1 MRRVLIL
8 AALLAGSASPAFA
21 GGDSRPRAVVELFTS
36 QGCSSCPEA
45 DRLLGRLAED
55 PGLVALSFPVTY
67 WDYLGWKD
75 TLARPEFTERQRAYA
90 GERRDR
96 AVYTP
101 QLIVN
106 GRDHVVGS
114 DRTSIDRTIERH
126 SRAQRNPSVPIELV
140 SDADTISVKLGGA
153 ADGMGAATLWLV
165 QFDRRDTVEIGRGEN
180 QGRQVTYTN
189 VVRQMQPI
197 GRWKGQPMSID
208 LPARDLLAGRN
219 RGIALLL
226 QTEMDGRPG
235 AILGAATLY
244 GDPDS

>member
-8 AALLAGSASPAFA
+8 AALLAGSASPAIA

-96 AVYTP
+96 
-101 QLIVN
+101 
-106 GRDHVVGS
+106 
-114 DRTSIDRTIERH
+114 
-126 SRAQRNPSVPIELV
+126 
-140 SDADTISVKLGGA
+140 
-153 ADGMGAATLWLV
+153 
-165 QFDRRDTVEIGRGEN
+165 
-180 QGRQVTYTN
+180 
-189 VVRQMQPI
+189 
-197 GRWKGQPMSID
+197 
-208 LPARDLLAGRN
+208 
-219 RGIALLL
+219 GIALLL

>member
-55 PGLVALSFPVTY
+55 PDLVALSFPVTY

-114 DRTSIDRTIERH
+114 DRAAIDRAIDRH
-126 SRAQRNPSVPIELV
+126 ARAQRNPSVPIELV

-153 ADGMGAATLWLV
+153 AEGMGAATLWLV

-180 QGRQVTYTN
+180 QGRQITYTN

-197 GRWKGQPMSID
+197 GRWKGQPMSLD

>member
-1 MRRVLIL
+1 MRR
-8 AALLAGSASPAFA
+8 ALLLASLLVGGVVPATA
-21 GGDSRPRAVVELFTS
+21 GGDCPRAVVELFTS

-45 DRLLGRLAED
+45 DRILGTLAND
-55 PGLVALSFPVTY
+55 QSVVALSFPVTY

-90 GERRDR
+90 GERKDR

-101 QLIVN
+101 QMIVN

-114 DRTSIDRTIERH
+114 DRAGIDRAIDRH
-126 SRAQRNPSVPIELV
+126 TRAQRNPSVPITLTA
-140 SDADTISVKLGGA
+140 DRDTITAQLGGS
-153 ADGMGAATLWLV
+153 ADGMGAATVWLV
-165 QFDRRDTVEIGRGEN
+165 QFDLRDTVEIGRGEN
-180 QGRQVTYTN
+180 QGRQITYSN

-197 GRWKGQPMSID
+197 GRWKGQPMSLD
-208 LPARDLLAGRN
+208 LPARDLLRDRN

-226 QTEMDGRPG
+226 QTEVEGRPG

-244 GDPDS
+244 GNPDS

>member
-8 AALLAGSASPAFA
+8 AALLAGSASPAIA

-45 DRLLGRLAED
+45 DRILGRLAED